1 MALLGKKRTGFC
13 PKCGSLIDLKH
24 DAYCMRCGYQ
34 LHKRK
39 KGKKLSLIKIIII
52 ILIILAAIA
61 AVRYYQGKPL
71 LPDLSIFKNIS
82 GK

>member
-1 MALLGKKRTGFC
+1 MGFC
-13 PKCGSLIDLKH
+13 PRCGSAIDLKH

-39 KGKKLSLIKIIII
+39 KGKRLGIFKVLII
-52 ILIILAAIA
+52 ILIILAVIA
-61 AVRYYQGKPL
+61 TVRYFQGKPII
-71 LPDLSIFKNIS
+71 PDFSILKNAS